1 MSDVGSRRM
10 RAKRKQDTANMAER
24 EALEVTEIRAQIG
37 PLFDLYMACI
47 ELINDGGPAYISD
60 SLHDPRSCA

>member
-1 MSDVGSRRM
+1 M

-24 EALEVTEIRAQIG
+24 GARGYEIRAQIG
-37 PLFDLYMACI
+37 PLFDLYRACI